1 MEIVNYRL
9 SIHGSAVERFNAKL
23 AAGGSEFCF
32 PAAEPKPKG
41 PDGSVWFEHFVATE
55 DGEVFGGYFLKH
67 QTFFVGGKA
76 VALDNLQLPLSLGLV
91 DKRYSHVSAALLF
104 DALGRNELLYCLGMG
119 SQDSKL
125 VKLLTAAGWRH
136 QVVPFY
142 FRIRSANRFARH
154 IRLPDE
160 RAWLRRALRVAG
172 ALHIAGVSHGF
183 LEMFRGSKRAA
194 HEVSSLVPRFD
205 NFADA
210 LFAENIAAYA
220 LVGDR
225 RAEALNS
232 WYQEDNSIYQ
242 RLLVKESGKD
252 IGWAVVLDTQMKDHK
267 HFGDLRVGTLAD
279 GFAQTGRAGAVV
291 AVAERLLSERG
302 VDLIVTNQLHPEWGI
317 ALSEAGY
324 RQGPSNFFFYYSGEL
339 AELLDKQP
347 DWERRLHINRGDGD
361 GPIHL

>member
-1 MEIVNYRL
+1 LEIVNYRP

-23 AAGGSEFCF
+23 AAGGSEFYF
-32 PAAEPKPKG
+32 PTTEPKPTG
-41 PDGSVWFEHFVATE
+41 TDGSVWFEHFVATE
-55 DGEVFGGYFLKH
+55 DGEVYGGYFLKH
-67 QTFFVGGKA
+67 QTFFIGDRA
-76 VALDNLQLPLSLGLV
+76 VSLDNLQLPLSLGLV
-91 DKRYSHVSAALLF
+91 DNRFAHVSAALLF

-160 RAWLRRALRVAG
+160 RVWLRRALRVAG
-172 ALHIAGVSHGF
+172 ALRIAGVAHGL
-183 LEMFRGSKRAA
+183 LEMFRGSKRVAPA
-194 HEVSSLVPRFD
+194 VSGFVPRFD
-205 NFADA
+205 SFADD
-210 LFAENIAAYA
+210 LIAENVAAYA

-232 WYQEDNSIYQ
+232 WYPEDNSIYQ
-242 RLLVKESGKD
+242 RLLVKDSGKG

-267 HFGDLRVGTLAD
+267 YFGDLRVGTLAD
-279 GFAQTGRAGAVV
+279 GFAQAGHAGAVV
-291 AVAERLLSERG
+291 AAADRFLSERG
-302 VDLIVTNQLHPEWGI
+302 VDLIVSNQLHPEWCT
-317 ALSEAGY
+317 ALSDVGY
-324 RQGPSNFFFYYSGEL
+324 RRGPSNFFFYYSGEL
-339 AELLDKQP
+339 AELLDMQP